1 VISVSESQQRLG
13 ERLLLQIGAV
23 AAITGTILQVAA
35 GTSQSSLLGGAADAA
50 LESLASQPNWLW
62 PVIYLGFIFGA
73 LMWIG
78 ALVTLAS
85 TLTSG
90 AGWALGRLAVAAG
103 IVGATLHA
111 VDGALNAVG
120 LAGLARAWEAA
131 NQGERAAL
139 IQSSDLLLRMLDATW
154 AGVIIL
160 FHGVPFV
167 LAGLAVA
174 LSRRYPVWLGWIGV
188 IGGAGS
194 VVIGVAMVFGA
205 APAGLAVPFAV
216 VLSLFM
222 IVLGWLMWSQTQVAN
237 QGPGSMEFAA

>member
-1 VISVSESQQRLG
+1 MSESQQRRG
-13 ERLLLQIGAV
+13 ERLLLKIGAV
-23 AAITGTILQVAA
+23 AAIIGTILQVAA
-35 GTSQSSLLGGAADAA
+35 GTSQSGLLGGAADVA
-50 LESLASQPNWLW
+50 LEALARQPDWLW
-62 PVIYLGFIFGA
+62 PVVYLGFIFGA

-78 ALVTLAS
+78 ALVALAS
-85 TLTSG
+85 TLTAG
-90 AGWALGRLAVAAG
+90 AAWALGRLAVAAG

-111 VDGALNAVG
+111 FDGSLNAVG
-120 LAGLARAWEAA
+120 LAGLAGAWEVAD
-131 NQGERAAL
+131 QGDRAAL

-174 LSRRYPVWLGWIGV
+174 LSRRYPAWLGWIGV

-222 IVLGWLMWSQTQVAN
+222 VVMGWLMWSQTQVAN

>member
-1 VISVSESQQRLG
+1 VSESDQRLG

-23 AAITGTILQVAA
+23 AAITGTIFQVAA
-35 GTSQSSLLGGAADAA
+35 GTSQSSLLGGAADVA
-50 LESLASQPNWLW
+50 LESLARQPDWLW
-62 PVIYLGFIFGA
+62 PVVYLAFIFGA

-78 ALVTLAS
+78 ALVALAS
-85 TLTSG
+85 TVSAG

-111 VDGALNAVG
+111 VDGTLNAVG
-120 LAGLARAWEAA
+120 LAGLARDWEAA
-131 NQGERAAL
+131 NQSERAAL

-174 LSRRYPVWLGWIGV
+174 LSRRYPAWLGWIGT

-194 VVIGVAMVFGA
+194 LVVGMAMIFGL

-222 IVLGWLMWSQTQVAN
+222 VVLGWVMWSQSGADGQRR
-237 QGPGSMEFAA
+237 GPREDAA

>member
-1 VISVSESQQRLG
+1 VSESQQRLG

-23 AAITGTILQVAA
+23 AAIIGTILQVAA
-35 GTSQSSLLGGAADAA
+35 GTSQSSLLGGAADVA
-50 LESLASQPNWLW
+50 LESLARQPDWLW
-62 PVIYLGFIFGA
+62 PVVYLGFLLGA

-78 ALVTLAS
+78 ALVALAS
-85 TLTSG
+85 TLTAG
-90 AGWALGRLAVAAG
+90 AAWALGRLAVAAG

-120 LAGLARAWEAA
+120 LAGLARAWDVA
-131 NQGERAAL
+131 NQGERVAL
-139 IQSSDLLLRMLDATW
+139 IQSGDLLLRMLDATW

-160 FHGVPFV
+160 FHGAPFV

-174 LSRRYPVWLGWIGV
+174 LSRSYPAWLGWAGV

-194 VVIGVAMVFGA
+194 LVIGVAMFFGA

-222 IVLGWLMWSQTQVAN
+222 VVLGWLMWNQTQVVT
-237 QGPGSMEFAA
+237 QGDGPMEHAA